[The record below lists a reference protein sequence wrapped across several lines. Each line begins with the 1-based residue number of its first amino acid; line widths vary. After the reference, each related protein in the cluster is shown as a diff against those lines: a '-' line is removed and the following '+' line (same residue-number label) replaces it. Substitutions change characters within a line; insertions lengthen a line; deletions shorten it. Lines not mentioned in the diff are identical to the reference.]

1 MPSLLIRNLDES
13 LHARIKQRARANRRS
28 MDAEA
33 QAMLRRA
40 DVLDDANAPQESL
53 YDIAR
58 RIFGP
63 ARGVDLEIPPRGSS
77 PSREPPDFSAPEF
90 DRTTASDVGL

>member
-40 DVLDDANAPQESL
+40 DVLDDSNAPQESL
-53 YDIAR
+53 YDIA
-58 RIFGP
+58 P

-77 PSREPPDFSAPEF
+77 PSREPPDFSAPEY

>member
-13 LHARIKQRARANRRS
+13 LHARIKRRARANRRS

-33 QAMLRRA
+33 QDMLRRA
-40 DVLDDANAPQESL
+40 DITADSSGSKETIV
-53 YDIAR
+53 DIAN

-63 ARGVDLEIPPRGSS
+63 LGGVELDLPPRGSL
-77 PSREPPDFSAPEF
+77 PGREPPDFSGPEF
-90 DRTTASDVGL
+90 DP